1 MTSAPRKSYRLRQVD
16 VFTDRPYGGNPLAVI
31 LDADPLS
38 TGQMQAIA
46 REMNLS
52 ETSFV
57 TSPTAPDA
65 DYRMRIFTPSRELPF
80 AGHPSVGTAHVLFE
94 EGVLKAGSTPAVFH
108 QEVGIGVL
116 PIEIRPQE
124 PSPRIVMTQ
133 GTPEFDDALHG
144 LERLSAA
151 LNVDKA
157 AIEASGLQPQIV
169 STGLRQLMLPI
180 AGLEAVQQIKPDLR
194 ALEELEKEME
204 FTGCSVFSLQTVSPD
219 TTAHVRFFTPTSGIS
234 EDPATGSAAG
244 ALGAYLVRNGV
255 LGDTRGRIELTVEQG
270 GEIGRPSRIY
280 VEVEHRGKSPTLVRV
295 GGYSVTILRG
305 ELLV

>member
-1 MTSAPRKSYRLRQVD
+1 MTAPPRSYVFRQVD

-57 TSPTAPDA
+57 TSATAPDA
-65 DYRMRIFTPSRELPF
+65 DYRLRIFTPSRELPF

-94 EGVLKAGSTPAVFH
+94 EGVLKAGSTPAVFL

-116 PIEIRPQE
+116 PIEIQPEDRP
-124 PSPRIVMTQ
+124 PRIMTTQ
-133 GTPEFDDALHG
+133 GTPEYGDVVHDLAALS
-144 LERLSAA
+144 RA
-151 LNVDKA
+151 LNVDQA

-169 STGLRQLMLPI
+169 STGLRQLMLPV

-194 ALEELEKEME
+194 ALEELERGME

-219 TTAHVRFFTPTSGIS
+219 TTAHVRFFTPASGIS

-244 ALGAYLVRNGV
+244 ALGAYLVGNGV
-255 LGDTRGRIELTVEQG
+255 LGNTGGRVELTVEQG